1 MPRRLL
7 TDEQREQSRK
17 RRLERDRE
25 RQRKRRL
32 DPELRAI
39 ERGKNTV
46 AKRLSRAKGL
56 YDDNIDRLF
65 SESSIDCSKIT
76 SLLDEKEIID
86 LEVQNRLKK
95 ERERERQRKRRMN
108 PEFRAKERARNRIL
122 KRISRQKN
130 YYSRKVI
137 NCECCGEPVESD
149 HVCFSNILSV
159 ELHEVDVSNNTAKN
173 VVVTSI
179 SNTDDS

>member
-1 MPRRLL
+1 MPRRPL

-39 ERGKNTV
+39 ERGKNTI
-46 AKRLSRAKGL
+46 AKRLSRSKGL
-56 YDDNIDRLF
+56 YSDNIEKLC
-65 SESSIDCSKIT
+65 SEANIDCSKIT
-76 SLLDEKEIID
+76 SLLNNEDNVD
-86 LEVQNRLKK
+86 LEDLNRLKK
-95 ERERERQRKRRMN
+95 ERDKERQRQRRMD

-122 KRISRQKN
+122 KRIARQKSF
-130 YYSRKVI
+130 YTLEVL
-137 NCECCGEPVESD
+137 NCECCGEPIESD

-159 ELHEVDVSNNTAKN
+159 ELHEIDVTNSTIKKVMNGTMN
-173 VVVTSI
+173 
-179 SNTDDS
+179 DS

>member
-1 MPRRLL
+1 MPRRPL

-39 ERGKNTV
+39 ERGKNTI
-46 AKRLSRAKGL
+46 AKRLSRSKVLNG
-56 YDDNIDRLF
+56 DNINKLY
-65 SESSIDCSKIT
+65 SEANIDCSRMT
-76 SLLDEKEIID
+76 SMLDNEDIIGLKD
-86 LEVQNRLKK
+86 LNRLKK
-95 ERERERQRKRRMN
+95 ERDKERQRQRRMD

-122 KRISRQKN
+122 KRIARQKS
-130 YYSRKVI
+130 YYTLEVV
-137 NCECCGEPVESD
+137 NCECCGEPIESD

-159 ELHEVDVSNNTAKN
+159 ELHEID
-173 VVVTSI
+173 I
-179 SNTDDS
+179 SHSTIKKL

>member
-1 MPRRLL
+1 MPRRPL

-39 ERGKNTV
+39 ERGKNTI
-46 AKRLSRAKGL
+46 AKRLSRSKGL
-56 YDDNIDRLF
+56 YGDNIDKLY
-65 SESSIDCSKIT
+65 SEANIDCSKIT
-76 SLLDEKEIID
+76 SLLDNEDNVD
-86 LEVQNRLKK
+86 LEDLNRLKK
-95 ERERERQRKRRMN
+95 ERDKERQRQRRMD

-122 KRISRQKN
+122 KRIARQKS
-130 YYSRKVI
+130 YYTLEVL
-137 NCECCGEPVESD
+137 NCECCGEPIESD

-159 ELHEVDVSNNTAKN
+159 ELHEID
-173 VVVTSI
+173 VTSSTI
-179 SNTDDS
+179 KKVINGTMHDS